1 MADHRRQL
9 SRLAI
14 PPPFQVHQQVPLYS
28 PVIQTA
34 IHQRFPPAFPP
45 PSVLQTPIQPSFFP
59 GPSPG
64 PPRPIHHGHRAAQAS
79 IALAAAGIHP
89 PHGPPL
95 TPLGHG
101 QFPPAPFA
109 GPQFPP
115 FRNRRQPSVS
125 IGGPPKA
132 QLGGAGKNYRP
143 PSPTANAPA
152 VNQKSN
158 KATVNLPKETV
169 PAGDG
174 RPPTRS
180 SFART
185 PIPQHLVPPQPPV
198 PPPDV
203 ISADI
208 HPPDNLRVDVPGTID
223 VFLPGKVSGWFLIT
237 SVTFSDYYFQSAWDA
252 VKKKF
257 IDEKLEKLGV
267 EKGSGSSMPHI
278 HAPHARAA
286 SVSYPCICFPLPST
300 HQPCRYRLL
309 QTLLFSSS
317 SSTSSSRRKILNPI
331 LPPSHP
337 NRIFRCLVIAH
348 LLQ

>member
-1 MADHRRQL
+1 MARDHREQL
-9 SRLAI
+9 ARLSI
-14 PPPFQVHQQVPLYS
+14 PAPFQVHQQIPLYS
-28 PVIQTA
+28 PAVQTA
-34 IHQRFPPAFPP
+34 IHQGFPPAFPP
-45 PSVLQTPIQPSFFP
+45 PSVLQTPIQQSFFP
-59 GPSPG
+59 GPSFV
-64 PPRPIHHGHRAAQAS
+64 PPRPPHHGHRAAQAS

-95 TPLGHG
+95 TPLGHA
-101 QFPPAPFA
+101 QFSPAPFG

-132 QLGGAGKNYRP
+132 QLGGVGKNYRP

-152 VNQKSN
+152 PSQKPN
-158 KATVNLPKETV
+158 KATVNLPKETL

-174 RPPTRS
+174 RLTRP

-185 PIPQHLVPPQPPV
+185 PIPPHLVPPQRHV

-203 ISADI
+203 SSADI
-208 HPPDNLRVDVPGTID
+208 HPPDSLRVEIPNTID
-223 VFLPGKVSGWFLIT
+223 VFLPGRVNLSPLIPL
-237 SVTFSDYYFQSAWDA
+237 VAFSDLFNFQSAWDS

-267 EKGSGSSMPHI
+267 EKGIGSSMVHI

-286 SVSYPCICFPLPST
+286 SVSYLGVSFV
-300 HQPCRYRLL
+300 
-309 QTLLFSSS
+309 LF
-317 SSTSSSRRKILNPI
+317 
-331 LPPSHP
+331 
-337 NRIFRCLVIAH
+337 C
-348 LLQ
+348 